1 MADEGARLRIF
12 PVTPRG
18 QDRAKYLDDIR
29 LVGRFG
35 DSIGFAGMLL
45 FTGNDSLME
54 PWTAAHY
61 VLANTKSMSPLIAV
75 NPVYMHPF
83 TVAKMISSMAALY
96 NRQIYLNL
104 VTGTAISDLHSLGDQ
119 LSHAERYARLGEF
132 IGVVRHLLGS
142 SRPLSL
148 DGKFY
153 KVANLQLRPR
163 FAGNGV
169 PEFVIAGQSDAARRL
184 AREMGCVAMQML
196 PVDLDE
202 GLGQVP
208 GVNLGILTRADR
220 QQAWDAAHRLFPHD
234 AENQSIHE
242 YTMANTDSVWKRR
255 LDALGNDRDLR
266 ANGYWLGPFKGGQAD
281 CPYLVGSYEDVATT
295 LRGFVARK
303 IDTIILDV
311 IPDEEELRH
320 IGNTLELSGIL
331 ERGPAIAALPRDLG
345 FG

>member
-1 MADEGARLRIF
+1 
-12 PVTPRG
+12 
-18 QDRAKYLDDIR
+18 
-29 LVGRFG
+29 
-35 DSIGFAGMLL
+35 
-45 FTGNDSLME
+45 
-54 PWTAAHY
+54 
-61 VLANTKSMSPLIAV
+61 
-75 NPVYMHPF
+75 
-83 TVAKMISSMAALY
+83 
-96 NRQIYLNL
+96 
-104 VTGTAISDLHSLGDQ
+104 
-119 LSHAERYARLGEF
+119 
-132 IGVVRHLLGS
+132 
-142 SRPLSL
+142 
-148 DGKFY
+148 
-153 KVANLQLRPR
+153 
-163 FAGNGV
+163 
-169 PEFVIAGQSDAARRL
+169 
-184 AREMGCVAMQML
+184 MQML